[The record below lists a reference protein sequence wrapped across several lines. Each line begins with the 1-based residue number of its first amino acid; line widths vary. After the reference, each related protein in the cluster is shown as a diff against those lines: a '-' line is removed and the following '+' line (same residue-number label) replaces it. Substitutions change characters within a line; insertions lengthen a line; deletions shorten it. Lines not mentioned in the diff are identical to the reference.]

1 MAQNLITEELENI
14 LNNIIIKDLEKLL
27 SKEYETDSAILDALN
42 QLEEKWHSLQ
52 LPLEYEEA
60 LNMLISQKYTKEE
73 IYSMMPYLYV
83 YIFTMKLITY
93 LFFKNKKFETEIS
106 LISSLNQICI
116 DVSENK
122 DAAEYILEHINYV
135 QDIAMAKDKETENLI
150 SQALKE
156 NKEAFLKNI

>member
-1 MAQNLITEELENI
+1 MAQNLITEELENT

-42 QLEEKWHSLQ
+42 QLEEKWHSLE

-93 LFFKNKKFETEIS
+93 LFFKNQKFETEIS